1 VRFVSRACPRQLSLR
16 FKWDSPSLVPMK
28 FGVYI
33 RSAETYDK
41 MLELTKAAEELGY
54 YGVFL
59 NDHVHG
65 LPDGREPILEA
76 WTAMT
81 GIGVQTS
88 RIRLGHITLFNSL
101 RNPAYLAKSAT
112 ALDVMTGGRYELI
125 LGAGWNE
132 PEYLGYDLMEKGRGM
147 PSAGERVAR
156 LKESVEILKGMLHNE
171 VFSYD
176 GRYWTLR
183 EAVNIPQPVQKPFRV
198 SVGAR
203 QPRLIN
209 VTARYADGI
218 NASGNL
224 KNIDRILGH
233 YHAALERQGKS
244 VDDVYISGFA
254 PSVYLMK
261 DDEEYEAT
269 LRRWA
274 GRGTD
279 PNEAKVHDFIGTP
292 ETLIGKWRRAMDQGM
307 KMSVI
312 NVRPSS
318 TVEENV
324 EMLARFRD
332 EVANQL

>member
-1 VRFVSRACPRQLSLR
+1 VHGAAILR
-16 FKWDSPSLVPMK
+16 FKWDSPFLVPMR

-33 RSAETYDK
+33 RPAETYGR
-41 MLELTKAAEELGY
+41 MLELAKAAEELDY

-65 LPDGREPILEA
+65 LPDGKDPILEA

-147 PSAGERVAR
+147 PGAGERVTR
-156 LKESVEILKGMLHNE
+156 LKEAVEILKGMLHNE
-171 VFSYD
+171 VFSYQ
-176 GRYWTLR
+176 GKYWTLR
-183 EAVNIPQPVQKPFRV
+183 DAINIPQPVQNPFRV

-209 VTARYADGI
+209 ITAKYADGI

-233 YHAALERQGKS
+233 YHAALERHGKS
-244 VDDVYISGFA
+244 AEDVFISGFA

-261 DDEEYEAT
+261 EKEYEAT
-269 LRRWA
+269 LKKWSQ
-274 GRGTD
+274 RGTD
-279 PNEAKVHDFIGTP
+279 PAEARTYDFIGTP
-292 ETLIGKWRRAMDQGM
+292 EILVEKWRRAMDQGM

-312 NVRPSS
+312 NVKPSS
-318 TVEENV
+318 TIQENI

-332 EVANQL
+332 TVATQL

>member
-1 VRFVSRACPRQLSLR
+1 MR
-16 FKWDSPSLVPMK
+16 

-33 RSAETYDK
+33 RSAETYGR
-41 MLELTKAAEELGY
+41 MLELAKAAEELDY

-65 LPDGREPILEA
+65 LPGGREPILEA

-112 ALDVMTGGRYELI
+112 ALDVMSGGRYELI

-147 PSAGERVAR
+147 PGAGERVTR
-156 LKESVEILKGMLHNE
+156 LKEAIEILRGMLHNE
-171 VFSYD
+171 VYSYD

-183 EAVNIPQPVQKPFRV
+183 EAVNIPQPVQNPFRV

-209 VTARYADGI
+209 ITAKYADGI

-224 KNIDRILGH
+224 KNIDRILNH
-233 YHAALERQGKS
+233 YHVALERHGKS
-244 VDDVYISGFA
+244 VEDVFISGFA

-261 DDEEYEAT
+261 DEEEYEAT
-269 LRRWA
+269 LKRWTQ
-274 GRGTD
+274 RGTD
-279 PNEAKVHDFIGTP
+279 PAEARTNDFIGTP
-292 ETLIGKWRRAMDQGM
+292 KALVEKWRRAMDQGM

-318 TVEENV
+318 TIQENV

-332 EVANQL
+332 EVATQL

>member
-1 VRFVSRACPRQLSLR
+1 MR
-16 FKWDSPSLVPMK
+16 

-41 MLELTKAAEELGY
+41 MLEISRAAEELGY

-59 NDHVHG
+59 NDHVHS
-65 LPDGREPILEA
+65 LPEGTGPILEA

-81 GIGVQTS
+81 GLGVQTS

-101 RNPAYLAKSAT
+101 RNPAYLAKSVT

-147 PSAGERVAR
+147 PSAGERVIR
-156 LKESVEILKGMLHNE
+156 LKEAVEILKGMLHNE
-171 VFSYD
+171 VFSYQ

-183 EAVNIPQPVQKPFRV
+183 EAANLPQPVQNPFRL

-209 VTARYADGI
+209 ITAKYADGI

-224 KNIDRILGH
+224 KNIERILGY
-233 YHAALERQGKS
+233 YHEALERHGKKAE
-244 VDDVYISGFA
+244 DAFISGFA

-261 DDEEYEAT
+261 DKDAYEAT
-269 LRRWA
+269 LKRWA
-274 GRGTD
+274 QRGTD
-279 PNEAKVHDFIGTP
+279 PAEAKAHDFIGTP
-292 ETLIGKWRRAMDQGM
+292 EVLVEKWRRAMDHGM

-312 NVRPSS
+312 NVRPSG
-318 TVEENV
+318 TIPENI
-324 EMLARFRD
+324 EMLARFKD
-332 EVANQL
+332 QVATEL

>member
-1 VRFVSRACPRQLSLR
+1 MR
-16 FKWDSPSLVPMK
+16 

-41 MLELTKAAEELGY
+41 MLELARAAEELDY

-65 LPDGREPILEA
+65 LPDGSEPILEA

-132 PEYLGYDLMEKGRGM
+132 PEYLGYDLMEKGRSI
-147 PSAGERVAR
+147 PSAGERVNR

-171 VFSYD
+171 VFSYE

-209 VTARYADGI
+209 IAARYADGI

-224 KNIDRILGH
+224 KNVDRILGH

-269 LRRWA
+269 LRRWTQ
-274 GRGTD
+274 RGTD
-279 PNEAKVHDFIGTP
+279 PAEARTHDFIGTP
-292 ETLIGKWRRAMDQGM
+292 EALVEKWRRAMDLGM

-312 NVRPSS
+312 IVRPSS
-318 TVEENV
+318 TVQENV

-332 EVANQL
+332 EVATQL

>member
-1 VRFVSRACPRQLSLR
+1 MR
-16 FKWDSPSLVPMK
+16 

-41 MLELTKAAEELGY
+41 MLELSRAAEELGY

-59 NDHVHG
+59 NDHVHS
-65 LPDGREPILEA
+65 LPEGTEPILEA

-81 GIGVQTS
+81 GLGVQTS

-101 RNPAYLAKSAT
+101 RNPAYLAKSVT

-132 PEYLGYDLMEKGRGM
+132 PEYLGYDLMEKGSGM
-147 PSAGERVAR
+147 PGAGERVTR
-156 LKESVEILKGMLHNE
+156 LKEAVEILKGMLHNE
-171 VFSYD
+171 VFSYQ

-183 EAVNIPQPVQKPFRV
+183 EAANMPQPVQSPFRV

-209 VTARYADGI
+209 ITAKYADGI

-233 YHAALERQGKS
+233 YHDALERHGKK
-244 VDDVYISGFA
+244 VEDAFISGFA

-261 DDEEYEAT
+261 DTDEYEAT
-269 LRRWA
+269 LKRWA
-274 GRGTD
+274 QRGTD
-279 PNEAKVHDFIGTP
+279 PVDAKAHDFIGTP
-292 ETLIGKWRRAMDQGM
+292 EVLVEKWRRAMDHGM

-318 TVEENV
+318 TIPENI
-324 EMLARFRD
+324 EMLARFKD
-332 EVANQL
+332 QVATQL